1 MGKLQEGTEQTVTI
15 SAKKYEEL
23 KKAASLNNAAI
34 AKLSKEN
41 TKGNVDVNVQIKV
54 TDSSDKAIDISGF
67 MVVGVK
73 PSSPEYVEMINR
85 IRMDV
90 DKIAFD
96 AMDRNSKLH
105 NEAVGNYRTVRKL
118 SEKYKQKCSELENKN
133 NDYSSMINCKSF
145 EVETLKSKNKFL
157 KIVLAISLIAIIA
170 MFVYICICIYG

>member
-1 MGKLQEGTEQTVTI
+1 MGKLQEDTEQTVTI

-23 KKAASLNNAAI
+23 KRTASLNNAAI

-90 DKIAFD
+90 DNIAFD
-96 AMDRNSKLH
+96 AMDRNSKLY

-118 SEKYKQKCSELENKN
+118 SERYKQKCSELESKN
-133 NDYSSMINCKSF
+133 SDYSSIVNRKSF
-145 EVETLKSKNKFL
+145 EIETLKSKNRFL
-157 KIVLAISLIAIIA
+157 KTVLTVSLIVVIV
-170 MFVYICICIYG
+170 MFVYICI

>member
-1 MGKLQEGTEQTVTI
+1 MGKLQEDTEQTVII

-23 KKAASLNNAAI
+23 KRAASLNNAAI

-73 PSSPEYVEMINR
+73 PSSTEYVEMINR

-96 AMDRNSKLH
+96 AMDRNSKLY

-118 SEKYKQKCSELENKN
+118 SERYKQKYSELESKN
-133 NDYSSMINCKSF
+133 IEYSSIINRKSF
-145 EVETLKSKNKFL
+145 EIETLKSKNRFL
-157 KIVLAISLIAIIA
+157 KTVLTVSFIVVIV
-170 MFVYICICIYG
+170 MFVYICI

>member
-1 MGKLQEGTEQTVTI
+1 MGKLQESTEQTVTI

-23 KKAASLNNAAI
+23 KRLASLNNAAI

-85 IRMDV
+85 IRTDV

-96 AMDRNSKLH
+96 AMDRNSKLY
-105 NEAVGNYRTVRKL
+105 NEAVGNYRTVRNL

-133 NDYSSMINCKSF
+133 NDYSNMINRKSF

-157 KIVLAISLIAIIA
+157 KIVLSISLIIIIA
-170 MFVYICICIYG
+170 MFVYICI

>member
-1 MGKLQEGTEQTVTI
+1 MGKLQEDTEQTVTI

-23 KKAASLNNAAI
+23 KRAASLNNAAI

-54 TDSSDKAIDISGF
+54 TDSSDKTIDISGF

-90 DKIAFD
+90 DKMAFD
-96 AMDRNSKLH
+96 TMHRNSRLYDD
-105 NEAVGNYRTVRKL
+105 AVSNYRTAMKL
-118 SEKYKQKCSELENKN
+118 FERYKQRCSELENRN
-133 NDYSSMINCKSF
+133 NDYSGMINRKSL
-145 EVETLKSKNKFL
+145 EIETLKSKNKFL
-157 KIVLAISLIAIIA
+157 RIVLSVSLIAVIA
-170 MFVYICICIYG
+170 MFMYICV

>member
-1 MGKLQEGTEQTVTI
+1 MGKLQEDTEQTVTI

-23 KKAASLNNAAI
+23 KRTASLNNAAI

-73 PSSPEYVEMINR
+73 PSSSEYVEMINR

-96 AMDRNSKLH
+96 AMDRNSKLY

-118 SEKYKQKCSELENKN
+118 SERYKQKYSELESKN
-133 NDYSSMINCKSF
+133 SDYSNIINRKSF
-145 EVETLKSKNKFL
+145 EIETLKSKNKFL
-157 KIVLAISLIAIIA
+157 KTVLVISLIVVIV
-170 MFVYICICIYG
+170 MFVYICI

>member
-1 MGKLQEGTEQTVTI
+1 MGKLQEDTGQTITV

-41 TKGNVDVNVQIKV
+41 TKGNVDINVHIKV

-67 MVVGVK
+67 MVVDVK

-90 DKIAFD
+90 DRMAFD
-96 AMDRNSKLH
+96 AMDRNSKLY
-105 NEAVGNYRTVRKL
+105 NEAVGNYRTMRKL
-118 SEKYKQKCSELENKN
+118 SERYKKRCSELEDKN
-133 NDYSSMINCKSF
+133 NGYSDMINRKSF
-145 EVETLKSKNKFL
+145 EIETLKGRNKLL
-157 KIVLAISLIAIIA
+157 KIALAVSLVAVIA
-170 MFVYICICIYG
+170 MFMYIYI